1 MEILSEFGQLEE
13 INRLKELLS
22 YNILD
27 TPYEEDFNG
36 LVELISIICE
46 SPIAIISMIDDKR
59 QWYKAKIGIDRTEVS
74 RQESFCRH
82 TLLQDCLVEIPDA
95 RLDERVN
102 HSPHVT
108 AQDGIRFY
116 AGIPL
121 KTSNGFNIGTVCV
134 VDTIPKHLTSSQK
147 KALQL
152 LTDQAMMLLEARKKN
167 HSLGNEVE
175 GYLKMQIRETKI
187 QLIQKENDYNRLLK
201 AIKRSSGVIEFSP
214 DGEIQEI
221 NKYFLE
227 SFGYT
232 KNEVIG
238 KHHRILLDEESKT
251 QNIQFWNDL
260 SGGKF
265 KSGRLKRLHKDGSDL
280 WIQASYNP
288 ILDSENNIIKII
300 KIGQDITREVVEEK
314 AVNIAKTS
322 AEALNIQ
329 KDNFI
334 ANISH
339 ELRTPIHAILGFTEL
354 LLEGEKDSN
363 KKNYLRSVKTAGD
376 NLLFIINDILESKQ
390 G

>member
-152 LTDQAMMLLEARKKN
+152 LTDQAMMLLEARKKTT
-167 HSLGNEVE
+167 H
-175 GYLKMQIRETKI
+175 
-187 QLIQKENDYNRLLK
+187 
-201 AIKRSSGVIEFSP
+201 
-214 DGEIQEI
+214 
-221 NKYFLE
+221 
-227 SFGYT
+227 
-232 KNEVIG
+232 
-238 KHHRILLDEESKT
+238 
-251 QNIQFWNDL
+251 
-260 SGGKF
+260 
-265 KSGRLKRLHKDGSDL
+265 
-280 WIQASYNP
+280 
-288 ILDSENNIIKII
+288 
-300 KIGQDITREVVEEK
+300 
-314 AVNIAKTS
+314 
-322 AEALNIQ
+322 
-329 KDNFI
+329 
-334 ANISH
+334 
-339 ELRTPIHAILGFTEL
+339 
-354 LLEGEKDSN
+354 
-363 KKNYLRSVKTAGD
+363 
-376 NLLFIINDILESKQ
+376 
-390 G
+390 